1 MVVSGRVDGGYQLG
15 AHGQP
20 TRDCGTSPRACHMA
34 VAGRRIRARDG
45 RVYAR
50 AAGQYQALVDAAD
63 AAPFAPDLLRE
74 IVDHLRQHLE
84 ADEPGVDLD
93 EFLAAYDA
101 RHGDAG

>member
-1 MVVSGRVDGGYQLG
+1 MAATSLARTGGRPETCRGVG
-15 AHGQP
+15 
-20 TRDCGTSPRACHMA
+20 RAVACRMA

-45 RVYAR
+45 REFMLVPLAE
-50 AAGQYQALVDAAD
+50 YQALVDAAA

>member
-1 MVVSGRVDGGYQLG
+1 MLVPL
-15 AHGQP
+15 AE
-20 TRDCGTSPRACHMA
+20 
-34 VAGRRIRARDG
+34 
-45 RVYAR
+45 
-50 AAGQYQALVDAAD
+50 YQALVDAAD

-101 RHGDAG
+101 RHGDAGYPRARGVPAGASGPRATPTARHPSHHTVSAW

>member
-1 MVVSGRVDGGYQLG
+1 MAATSLARTGGR
-15 AHGQP
+15 P
-20 TRDCGTSPRACHMA
+20 ETCRDVGRAVACRMA

-45 RVYAR
+45 REFMLVPLAE
-50 AAGQYQALVDAAD
+50 YQALVDAAD